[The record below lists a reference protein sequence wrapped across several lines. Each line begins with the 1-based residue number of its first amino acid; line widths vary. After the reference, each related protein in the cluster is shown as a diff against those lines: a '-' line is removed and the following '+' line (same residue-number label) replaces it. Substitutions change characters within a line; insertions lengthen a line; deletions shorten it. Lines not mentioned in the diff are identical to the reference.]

1 VINIA
6 RIPKDHDEGV
16 IDVTPMQT
24 RKHCKLHNCRP
35 AEAALRMNLFCRSRL
50 LRWGLI
56 NVVARSRRM
65 SAFQGEA
72 DISQATRDVR

>member
-1 VINIA
+1 MINIA

-24 RKHCKLHNCRP
+24 RKHCKLNNCRP
-35 AEAALRMNLFCRSRL
+35 PEAALWMKSFVGAAI

-56 NVVARSRRM
+56 NVVAKSRRM
-65 SAFQGEA
+65 SAVEGEA
-72 DISQATRDVR
+72 DISQTTRDVR